1 MLATIMDNMTADNL
15 PPECSANFFKRTPA
29 SGVCFIHENAYKQAD
44 GEKPESVNQHSLI
57 QFSRR

>member
-1 MLATIMDNMTADNL
+1 MDNMTADSL